1 MFTVTIGLEH
11 PIVQAPM
18 AGGATTPELVAA
30 VSNAGALGSFAA
42 AVLPPS
48 DIIEAVRRIRTL
60 TSRPF
65 NVNLFVLRDVQPTP
79 SELSAAHDRLN
90 PIRASLGL
98 GSGTTPAAFAEDPR
112 AQLAAVLELAPP
124 VVSFAFDVLDAATVS
139 RFKRAGSVV
148 VGTATSV
155 AEARAWERAGADA
168 ICAQGV
174 EAGGHRGTFL
184 GDADRSAIGIM
195 ALVPQLVSAVKVPVV
210 AAGGIMSG
218 QGIAAALVL
227 GAQAA
232 QLGTAF
238 LCCPESGIPDVWK
251 RAVLEARDD
260 STRLTR
266 VFSGRPARSIV
277 NAFMEQM
284 RPFEDDVPAYPV
296 QNALTGEIRRAAAKQ
311 NRPELMSLFAGQG
324 VAMSRPMPA
333 ADLVRTLAGELY
345 AILPR

>member
-1 MFTVTIGLEH
+1 MFTATIGLEH

-42 AVLPPS
+42 AALPPA
-48 DIIEAVRRIRTL
+48 DIIDAVRRIRAL

-65 NVNLFVLRDVQPTP
+65 NVNLFVLRDVQP
-79 SELSAAHDRLN
+79 SAAELSAAHERLN

-98 GSGTTPAAFAEDPR
+98 GPGTTPAAFSEDPR
-112 AQLAAVLELAPP
+112 EQLAAVLELAPP

-139 RFKRAGSVV
+139 RFKRAGSLV

-155 AEARAWERAGADA
+155 AEAKAWASVRADA
-168 ICAQGV
+168 ICAQGA

-195 ALVPQLVSAVKVPVV
+195 ALVPQVVSAVKMPVL

-218 QGIAAALVL
+218 RGIAAALVL

-238 LCCPESGIPDVWK
+238 LCCPESGIHPAWK
-251 RAVLEARDD
+251 QAVLTARDD

-266 VFSGRPARSIV
+266 VFSGRPARGIV
-277 NAFMEQM
+277 NAFMEEM
-284 RPFEDDVPAYPV
+284 RAFEESVPAYPV

-324 VAMSRPMPA
+324 AAMSRPMPA
-333 ADLVRTLAGELY
+333 ADLVRTLADELY
-345 AILPR
+345 AVLPR